1 MKTIN
6 PFPTNGVQRA
16 QKEKGIPLVS
26 CCFFH
31 PLIQQDSN
39 NSLSNNTGS
48 WAINHPAIQ
57 AFKLVGFN
65 LALTNPVPA
74 EWLEFF
80 SPFPPGAL
88 LRGNSPQ
95 LRLGQHLGM
104 QVGSV
109 HGMPQQRP
117 LSKFRK
123 NKKNPQFQTQRRR
136 GEERSSLLRT

>member
-1 MKTIN
+1 MIKTIN

-80 SPFPPGAL
+80 IPLPTWSFAPRKFPTAEAGAAPWNAGGICPWDASAASPL
-88 LRGNSPQ
+88 
-95 LRLGQHLGM
+95 
-104 QVGSV
+104 QV
-109 HGMPQQRP
+109 Q
-117 LSKFRK
+117 
-123 NKKNPQFQTQRRR
+123 
-136 GEERSSLLRT
+136 EE